1 MEKDIYMNG
10 AKASFQSAQN
20 CLNQS
25 DVLAFFLHFSLEY
38 QCTHLHFLH
47 EINKYRIKRTAYKSL
62 QFPELEGR
70 SKQSRGPLLPNPN
83 VHYLFHSLALE
94 LSLSETQTLPEAEE
108 GKTKHEHVVL
118 TSVAFLVNCLQKLVC
133 VQMHWIVS

>member
-1 MEKDIYMNG
+1 
-10 AKASFQSAQN
+10 
-20 CLNQS
+20 
-25 DVLAFFLHFSLEY
+25 
-38 QCTHLHFLH
+38 LH

-70 SKQSRGPLLPNPN
+70 SKQSRGPLLPNPI